1 MIDLENLMKME
12 MEKKKEE
19 VKIPVSKLYPFN
31 NLLTLD
37 LSQYNSKQKFV
48 PSNLEYFQESNLNK
62 IKEDILYSGI
72 PPELLLKVNPSNLKN
87 YLHYVNFYQD
97 FDSENFSDSQ
107 NLRNEYLENWIQ
119 NINLKNIRGKTITN
133 IFDKENSGNVIQLSN
148 LLLGSI
154 TMTIQ
159 KFLEKSQ
166 KEDLIKSLNSLL
178 NSFQK
183 NENKIKDIKFEM
195 YAAIEENLSILIT
208 LIFYKFKNENEER
221 AFYLLKVL
229 SILEY
234 FKSQR
239 ILFQILEYLEDEKGD
254 YQQFENIFI

>member
-1 MIDLENLMKME
+1 MNDLENLMKME
-12 MEKKKEE
+12 MEKKKQE

-31 NLLTLD
+31 NLLTLN

-107 NLRNEYLENWIQ
+107 NLRNEYLDNWIQ

-133 IFDKENSGNVIQLSN
+133 IFRKKPKRRFN
-148 LLLGSI
+148 
-154 TMTIQ
+154 
-159 KFLEKSQ
+159 
-166 KEDLIKSLNSLL
+166 
-178 NSFQK
+178 
-183 NENKIKDIKFEM
+183 
-195 YAAIEENLSILIT
+195 
-208 LIFYKFKNENEER
+208 
-221 AFYLLKVL
+221 
-229 SILEY
+229 
-234 FKSQR
+234 
-239 ILFQILEYLEDEKGD
+239 
-254 YQQFENIFI
+254 